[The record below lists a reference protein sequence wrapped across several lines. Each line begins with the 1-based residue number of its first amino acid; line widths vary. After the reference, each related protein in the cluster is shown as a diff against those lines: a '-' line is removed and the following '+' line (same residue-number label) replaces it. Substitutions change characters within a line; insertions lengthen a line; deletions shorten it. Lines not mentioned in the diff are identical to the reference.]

1 MSLRLKLILFLL
13 PLYAVLI
20 TLAAQARTTNPAL
33 FITCEIV
40 LLGSLVLAAQLYRGF
55 MQPIHLIEAGTAA
68 LQAQDF
74 NLRFVPVGQPGLDQ
88 LVEVYNRMLDAL
100 RQERVSQH
108 EQSVLLERLIQA
120 SPAGILILDFEGKT
134 TSANAAAARALGQP
148 AAGLVGQ
155 PVASLPA
162 PWGAALA
169 SLVVG
174 QPQSVRLPGG
184 QTYRAAAAH
193 FLDRGF
199 QRRFVVLEELT
210 QEIRAQEKQTYEH
223 LIRLVAHEV
232 NNSIGAVNSLLGSF
246 RHYAPQ
252 LAPADQADYGQGLAV
267 SIARNTQLAD
277 FVAGYARLVRLPPP
291 TPHPTDLHALL
302 RDLGQLL
309 GPQSAAQGVA
319 WYWHLASPGPLSVQ
333 ADSQQLT
340 QALLNIAKNALE
352 AIGPASGNVWVTTT
366 TSPLALTIENDG
378 APLSPAVSQRLF
390 TPFFSTKAGGQGIGL
405 TLVRDILL
413 AHGFVFRLETVA
425 SGRTVFTLLFKSSL
439 DSASA
444 SAASILRA

>member
-1 MSLRLKLILFLL
+1 MRLKLLLFLL

-20 TLAAQARTTNPAL
+20 TLAAQARTTNAAL
-33 FITCEIV
+33 FIACEVV
-40 LLGSLVLAAQLYRGF
+40 LLGSLGLAWQLYRGF
-55 MQPIHLIEAGTAA
+55 MQPIRLIEAGAAA
-68 LQAQDF
+68 LAAQDF
-74 NLRFVPVGQPGLDQ
+74 NLKFMPVGQPDLDQ
-88 LVEVYNRMLDAL
+88 LVAVYNRMLDAL

-120 SPAGILILDFEGKT
+120 SPAGILILDFDGGIS
-134 TSANAAAARALGQP
+134 SANAAAARALGLP
-148 AAGLVGQ
+148 AATLAGQ
-155 PVASLPA
+155 AVAALPA
-162 PWGAALA
+162 PWGAVLA
-169 SLVVG
+169 TLGVG
-174 QPQSVRLPGG
+174 QPQPVRLPGG

-210 QEIRAQEKQTYEH
+210 QEIRAQEKQTYEQ

-252 LAPADQADYGQGLAV
+252 LAPPDQADFTQALAV

-291 TPHPTDLHALL
+291 APHPLDLHALL

-309 GPQSAAQGVA
+309 APQSATQGVA
-319 WYWHLASPGPLSVQ
+319 WHWQLASPGPLEIV

-340 QALLNIAKNALE
+340 QALLNVAKNALE
-352 AIGPASGNVWVTTT
+352 ALGPAGGNVWVATTAR
-366 TSPLALTIENDG
+366 PLTLRIANDG
-378 APLSPAVSQRLF
+378 PPLSPAVSQQLF

-413 AHGFVFRLETVA
+413 AHGFAFRLATEA
-425 SGRTVFTLLFKSSL
+425 DGRTAFWVALHPAQGGSP
-439 DSASA
+439 A
-444 SAASILRA
+444 

>member
-1 MSLRLKLILFLL
+1 MTTVSSMRLKLLLFLL

-20 TLAAQARTTNPAL
+20 TLAAQARTTNAAL
-33 FITCEIV
+33 FITCEVV
-40 LLGSLVLAAQLYRGF
+40 LLGSLALAWQLYRSF
-55 MQPIHLIEAGTAA
+55 MQPIRLIEAGTAA

-74 NLRFVPVGQPGLDQ
+74 NLKFQPVGQPGLDQ
-88 LVEVYNRMLDAL
+88 LVQVYNHMLDAL

-120 SPAGILILDFEGKT
+120 SPAGILILTFDQHVA
-134 TSANAAAARALGQP
+134 SANAAAARALGRP
-148 AAGLVGQ
+148 AVSLTGQ
-155 PVASLPA
+155 AVTALPA
-162 PWGAALA
+162 PWGAVLA
-169 SLVVG
+169 DLAAG
-174 QPQSVRLPGG
+174 QPQTMRLPGG
-184 QTYRAAAAH
+184 QTYRAIAAH

-210 QEIRAQEKQTYEH
+210 QEIRAQEKQTYEQ

-246 RHYAPQ
+246 RHYTPQ
-252 LAPADQADYGQGLAV
+252 LAPADQADFAQALEV

-291 TPHPTDLHALL
+291 APHPLDLHALL
-302 RDLGQLL
+302 RDLGHLL
-309 GPQSAAQGVA
+309 APQSAAQGIA
-319 WYWHLASPGPLSVQ
+319 WHWQLASESPLLVQ

-340 QALLNIAKNALE
+340 QALLNVAKNALE
-352 AIGPASGNVWVTTT
+352 AIGPAGGNVWVSTTPQ
-366 TSPLALTIENDG
+366 PLALRLANDG
-378 APLSPAVSQRLF
+378 PPLSPEVSQRLF

-413 AHGFVFRLETVA
+413 AHGFRFRLETEGD
-425 SGRTVFTLLFKSSL
+425 GRTVF
-439 DSASA
+439 
-444 SAASILRA
+444 SIALG